1 MKNQR
6 VVITRL
12 GGPEVLQV
20 VEEELQDPA
29 PGEVRVKILATGV
42 AFADVL
48 MRHGLYRPV
57 PPLPYA
63 PGYDIVGIVDRN
75 GDGATRFPPDQM
87 VAALTVTG
95 GYSQYLNVPQSELT
109 PVPEGLDPAGAVCL
123 VLNYTTAWQLLHR
136 AANPSARAR
145 VLVHAAAGG
154 VGTAVLELGRLAGFE
169 MYGTASKRKH
179 PIISALGAVPIDYRS
194 EDFLARIRAFTG
206 DGVDLALD
214 PIGGLNWWRSY
225 KALRDHGKMLVYG
238 LSAAISPKGAN
249 HAAAVGSFLL
259 LGALKLIPDGRSAD
273 FYSITTMKKRHP
285 EWFREDLSKLFD
297 LLAKKQIAPVIAER
311 LPLSAVPRAH
321 ELLER
326 GETSGKL
333 VVLPQE

>member
-1 MKNQR
+1 
-6 VVITRL
+6 
-12 GGPEVLQV
+12 
-20 VEEELQDPA
+20 
-29 PGEVRVKILATGV
+29 
-42 AFADVL
+42 VL

-63 PGYDIVGIVDRN
+63 PGYDIAGIVDQNAENAAQFAR
-75 GDGATRFPPDQM
+75 GQM

-95 GYSQYLNVPQSELT
+95 GYSRYLNVPQSELT
-109 PVPEGLDPAGAVCL
+109 PVPEGLDPAEAVCL

-136 AANPSARAR
+136 AATPPAGAR

-179 PIISALGAVPIDYRS
+179 RIISALGAVPIDYRS
-194 EDFLARIRAFTG
+194 EDFLARIRAHTG

-214 PIGGLNWWRSY
+214 PIGGWNWWRSY
-225 KALRDHGKMLVYG
+225 KALRDPGRMLVYG

-249 HAAAVGSFLL
+249 HAAAAGSFLV
-259 LGALKLIPDGRSAD
+259 LGALKLIPDGKSAD

-285 EWFREDLSKLFD
+285 DWFREDLSRLFD
-297 LLAKKQIAPVIAER
+297 LLGKKQIAPVIAER